1 MRLLDEPYTR
11 TPSYGL
17 RRRAAW
23 RRAQGSQV
31 HPKRGQRLRRL
42 MGLEAID
49 QPPRRSP
56 LVGTPQVAPDLLRGV
71 PGERVQQVWR
81 TDITDSRRLHG
92 FLSVGAL
99 LEWCARDGLAWD
111 VSATRDSDFC
121 LSALE
126 RALVH
131 AQPDLCNAD
140 QGAQVTSTAFTERLR
155 ARGSQRSRDGR
166 GRALDHLFVERLW
179 RTVQDEAVSL
189 HDDRRVPE
197 AIRRLG
203 GYFRCSHGER
213 LHQARNDH
221 TPEAV
226 DRQLARARE
235 GRVPP

>member
-1 MRLLDEPYTR
+1 
-11 TPSYGL
+11 
-17 RRRAAW
+17 
-23 RRAQGSQV
+23 
-31 HPKRGQRLRRL
+31 

-56 LVGTPQVAPDLLRGV
+56 LVGTPQVSPDLLRGV

-121 LSALE
+121 LSALD

-155 ARGSQRSRDGR
+155 ARGVQISMDGR
-166 GRALDHLFVERLW
+166 GRAWENILVERLW
-179 RTVQDEAVSL
+179 RTGTYEAVDL
-189 HDDRRVPE
+189 PDDRSVPE

-203 GYFRCSHGER
+203 GYVRF
-213 LHQARNDH
+213 
-221 TPEAV
+221 
-226 DRQLARARE
+226 
-235 GRVPP
+235 